1 MYEHY
6 LLSLFIHSRSFVGK
20 NHLALFLI
28 SLSVFKLLLGAF
40 ECSVI
45 AILICW
51 DTCTFTLSNSSNTLH
66 SFKVLHLLSDNTT
79 NWHHFTVTPN
89 SCYCFCY
96 LNSIFILLNTT
107 AECQIQLSSG
117 PAECTECTLQQIL
130 FGKTNSYPA
139 ILFQFLRLKDGNM
152 WANFYLNIKTSIY
165 LKLLQLQSE
174 WYVRLVSEVVLS
186 FDTLKSRDWLE
197 KATILKVAEF
207 FLTYT

>member
-1 MYEHY
+1 MANF
-6 LLSLFIHSRSFVGK
+6 SRNFSRSHFSREMFRK
-20 NHLALFLI
+20 TI
-28 SLSVFKLLLGAF
+28 SRSREKCEKCACLLLA
-40 ECSVI
+40 
-45 AILICW
+45 
-51 DTCTFTLSNSSNTLH
+51 N
-66 SFKVLHLLSDNTT
+66 KVLHLLSDNTT

-117 PAECTECTLQQIL
+117 PAECTECTLQQIY

-152 WANFYLNIKTSIY
+152 WVNFYLNIKTSIY

-174 WYVRLVSEVVLS
+174 
-186 FDTLKSRDWLE
+186 
-197 KATILKVAEF
+197 
-207 FLTYT
+207 